1 MNQNRT
7 SGYAAALMYSVIIG
21 FSFIFVKIALED
33 AGPLD
38 ILAHRFTLSFA
49 AATIPILF
57 GWVRLQIKWKKDLLY
72 ILPLAL
78 FYPVLF
84 FTFQVFGLVY
94 TTTSEA
100 GIIQA
105 AIPIFTMLLAA
116 YFLKERT
123 RGWQL
128 AATLV
133 SVFGVMF
140 IFMLKGLDVRSSSLI
155 GSLLILLSSLSSAGY
170 NVMARKL
177 GGKWDVFTLT
187 YVMTAAGFVLFNAM
201 ALGEHLRQGALG
213 QYFAPFAK
221 LPFLMAILYLGIL
234 SSLLTSYLSNF
245 ALSKLEASQMSV
257 FANLATLISI
267 LAGVIVLNEHL
278 EWFHYIG
285 GLCILLGVIGRNLL
299 PRPKKRAVSRQQ
311 GASSGL

>member
-1 MNQNRT
+1 MEHFTARFIV
-7 SGYAAALMYSVIIG
+7 SCSV
-21 FSFIFVKIALED
+21 
-33 AGPLD
+33 
-38 ILAHRFTLSFA
+38 
-49 AATIPILF
+49 
-57 GWVRLQIKWKKDLLY
+57 
-72 ILPLAL
+72 
-78 FYPVLF
+78 F

-123 RGWQL
+123 GGWQL
-128 AATLV
+128 AATLI

-140 IFMLKGLDVRSSSLI
+140 IFMLKGLDMSTSSLI
-155 GSLLILLSSLSSAGY
+155 GSVLILLSSLSSAGY

-177 GGKWDVFTLT
+177 GQKWDVFTLT
-187 YVMTAAGFVLFNAM
+187 YVMTAAGFVLFNVL
-201 ALGEHLRQGALG
+201 ALGEHIRQGTTG
-213 QYFAPFAK
+213 HYFAPFAK
-221 LPFLMAILYLGIL
+221 LPFLLAILYLGIL
-234 SSLLTSYLSNF
+234 SSLVTSYLSNY

-267 LAGVIVLNEHL
+267 VAGVMVLNEQM
-278 EWFHYIG
+278 EWFHYVG

-299 PRPKKRAVSRQQ
+299 PQRKARAVHHQSDAR
-311 GASSGL
+311 SIPK

>member
-1 MNQNRT
+1 MKQNRT
-7 SGYAAALMYSVIIG
+7 SGYAAALIYSVIIG
-21 FSFIFVKIALED
+21 FSFIFVKTALED

-49 AATIPILF
+49 AATIPVLF
-57 GWVRLQIKWKKDLLY
+57 GWVKVKLNWKKDLWT

-84 FTFQVFGLVY
+84 FSFQVFGLVY

-105 AIPIFTMLLAA
+105 AIPIFTMLLAF

-128 AATLV
+128 AATFV

-140 IFMLKGLDVRSSSLI
+140 IFALKGLDVRNSSLI
-155 GSLLILLSSLSSAGY
+155 GSVLILLSSLSSASY

-187 YVMTAAGFVLFNAM
+187 YVMTAAGFVLFNIM
-201 ALGEHLRQGALG
+201 AVSEHLRQGTAG
-213 QYFAPFAK
+213 QFFEPFTK
-221 LPFLMAILYLGIL
+221 LPFVMSILYLSLL
-234 SSLLTSYLSNF
+234 SSLLTSYLSNY

-267 LAGVIVLNEHL
+267 VAGVIVLHERL
-278 EWFHYIG
+278 EWFHYFG
-285 GLCILLGVIGRNLL
+285 GLCILLGVIGRNLRRSQS
-299 PRPKKRAVSRQQ
+299 PAR
-311 GASSGL
+311 